1 MPCFAPPELEA
12 ISIVPSYKHSAPP
25 ELNANAETAQREAA
39 KSDAIDAPPVLW
51 LAVRDVLDFAVIRDG
66 SNGLT

>member
-1 MPCFAPPELEA
+1 MSMPCF
-12 ISIVPSYKHSAPP
+12 APP

-39 KSDAIDAPPVLW
+39 KSDTIDAPPVLW

-66 SNGLT
+66 SNGIT